1 MNPSEILEELRDIH
15 LPRIAEKSE
24 PLEFDPRP
32 FAVFAAIVLVV
43 ALVRYLRR
51 TRWQRQARAR
61 MAEISGIEDPDRAAE
76 ALIGLL
82 KAVPARTRL
91 SALPEGIF
99 QPAGNTTPDDVEK
112 LSAQVHT
119 VLQGRHA

>member
-1 MNPSEILEELRDIH
+1 MSPSEILEELHDIH
-15 LPRIAEKSE
+15 LPRIADKIE

-32 FAVFAAIVLVV
+32 FVVFAAIVLVV
-43 ALVRYLRR
+43 ALVRYLRK

-61 MAEISGIEDPDRAAE
+61 MTKISGIKDPDRAAE

-82 KAVPARTRL
+82 KAMPARTRL

-99 QPAGNTTPDDVEK
+99 QPPGNTTPDDVER
-112 LSAQVHT
+112 LSAQVRT
-119 VLQGRHA
+119 VLRGKPA